1 MSHPHMR
8 RLPPQMRERL
18 LQRDHHL
25 RRELMHHDE
34 PRIQKLT
41 DRGQP
46 QDPVGGEIFD
56 DLFFI
61 IFPIGNLA
69 AGATYNNSQLVP
81 QDSRFEWMRSTWYGN
96 LHGATPPFNDSIQLN
111 VNIFITDTGSGRQLM
126 TAPVPIPMLSG
137 LGKLPFI
144 NPTSRIF
151 NATST
156 IQINGTNFDAVSQFD
171 NIYFLMLGRKLYRTS
186 IDTRQGM

>member
-1 MSHPHMR
+1 MSQHHIR
-8 RLPPQMRERL
+8 RLPPQLRHRMEHQARA
-18 LQRDHHL
+18 LQRETHY
-25 RRELMHHDE
+25 EE
-34 PRIQKLT
+34 PAIQKLT
-41 DRGQP
+41 NRGQP
-46 QDPVGGEIFD
+46 QGSQIPIYD

-61 IFPIGNLA
+61 PFSIGNLV
-69 AGATYNNSQLVP
+69 AGATYTTSQQVP

-111 VNIFITDTGSGRQLM
+111 VNITVVDTQSGRQLM

-151 NATST
+151 NATAT
-156 IQINGTNFDAVSQFD
+156 IQISGANFDTVSQFD
-171 NIYFLMLGRKLYRTS
+171 NIFFLMLGRKLYRES
-186 IDTRQGM
+186 IDYRSEM